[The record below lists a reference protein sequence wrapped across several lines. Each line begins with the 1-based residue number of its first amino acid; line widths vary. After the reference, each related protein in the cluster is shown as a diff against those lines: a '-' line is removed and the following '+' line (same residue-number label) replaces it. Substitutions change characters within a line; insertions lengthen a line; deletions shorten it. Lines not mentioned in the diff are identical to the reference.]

1 VILKG
6 KIKRGPSQR
15 SECMELNRKA
25 AKVLPYVD
33 DHFATHL
40 SSPEALFALL
50 AACRSPLVR
59 HPGESRDP
67 LQPYSSLTAIVSRT
81 MERMTVE
88 QIAEEALS
96 LPSEARAQ
104 LADRLVESLDPA
116 EDSYIRKLWSAE
128 ALRRR
133 DEIRDGRVQAIPGE
147 EVLARVRQAVRR

>member
-1 VILKG
+1 MPPRPLSVILA
-6 KIKRGPSQR
+6 
-15 SECMELNRKA
+15 KA
-25 AKVLPYVD
+25 GIHFNAIAPYGY
-33 DHFATHL
+33 HFN
-40 SSPEALFALL
+40 
-50 AACRSPLVR
+50 
-59 HPGESRDP
+59 
-67 LQPYSSLTAIVSRT
+67 T

-116 EDSYIRKLWSAE
+116 EDSYIRKLWAAE

-147 EVLARVRQAVRR
+147 EVLARVRQAARR